1 MTTSPRRPVPPAR
14 GHGRPATVRPAGRRT
29 SGGSDA
35 AERFAGLTGSGLL
48 FAGLLGAAAL
58 VATVIGTG
66 LTQTAAVV
74 GIGSPPAAVR
84 FGIPVARTLL
94 DIGAVA
100 AAGIGL
106 LSRMLGFDRPEQ
118 TEPVMRRARP
128 VAVWASGIWAFGAFA
143 SIVLLAWEIGP
154 GFPGP
159 AQLWAYLTN
168 IPAGKGL
175 LLSGVCALVSLWL
188 ARLSVRHGE
197 RVPAELRIG
206 VALFGLL
213 PLPLTGHASN
223 WYWHDIA
230 MISMELHVVAA
241 SAWAGGLGAV
251 VIFLSRRPALL
262 AIALP
267 RFSRLAT
274 WCVFVVGLTGVFNG
288 LVELSLSPITD
299 LPGNL
304 FSTRYGVL
312 LLAKTLFMAIIAVTA
327 TVVRF
332 RLLPQIAAGRRTAVA
347 VWCGWELV
355 VLALAFGVA
364 VVLTRASVT
373 PF

>member
-1 MTTSPRRPVPPAR
+1 MLA
-14 GHGRPATVRPAGRRT
+14 
-29 SGGSDA
+29 
-35 AERFAGLTGSGLL
+35 
-48 FAGLLGAAAL
+48 AAAL

-84 FGIPVARTLL
+84 FGIPIARTLL

-159 AQLWAYLTN
+159 AQLWAYLSN

-175 LLSGVCALVSLWL
+175 LLSGVCALASLWL

-251 VIFLSRRPALL
+251 VIFLARKPALL

-304 FSTRYGVL
+304 FTTRYGVL
-312 LLAKTLFMAIIAVTA
+312 LLAKTLFMCVIAVTA
-327 TVVRF
+327 SVVRF
-332 RLLPQIAAGRRTAVA
+332 RLLPRIAAGRRTAVA